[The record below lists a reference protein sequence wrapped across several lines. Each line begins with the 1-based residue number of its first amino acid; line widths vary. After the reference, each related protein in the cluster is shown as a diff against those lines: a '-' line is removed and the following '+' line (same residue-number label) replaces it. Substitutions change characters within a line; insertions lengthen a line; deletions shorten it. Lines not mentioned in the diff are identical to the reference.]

1 MRLKAA
7 VAIVLLVATPAAGIT
22 FSDGTFASENWTT
35 TILTFN
41 HAGAS
46 TGQSTS
52 GGNPGS
58 HRLITTFQA
67 NPGESRVIVIEMRAG
82 AVVDPS
88 TLGGIADVNYFEDHK
103 CSSADGCTGAGQGW
117 SPAIRQAGKFY
128 IVSPPIATTGVVE
141 GWTSVAAI
149 GLTAAD
155 FNEVVVTSTADTDP
169 SSHPNFMASGQPVQ
183 FGYARTN
190 RKNSQRTGR
199 LDNWS
204 VSITGVIVPVEPVS
218 WGYLKEIYR

>member
-1 MRLKAA
+1 MRLTSA
-7 VAIVLLVATPAAGIT
+7 VAIVLLVATPATGVT
-22 FSDGTFASENWTT
+22 FSDGTFDSANWTT
-35 TILTFN
+35 TIFTFN

-52 GGNPGS
+52 DGNPGS
-58 HRLITTFQA
+58 HRLITTLQA

-88 TLGGIADVNYFEDHK
+88 TLGGISTIDYFEDQK
-103 CSSADGCTGAGQGW
+103 CSAADGCTGAGQGW

-141 GWTSVAAI
+141 GWTSVSAT
-149 GLTAAD
+149 GLTAVD

-169 SSHPNFMASGQPVQ
+169 SSHPDFMTTGQPIQ

-204 VSITGVIVPVEPVS
+204 VSITGVIVPVDPAS
-218 WGYLKEIYR
+218 WGYLKDLYR